1 MSESV
6 FSQFL
11 SVSKVVCSTAPV
23 RVAHQSLYEN
33 FVQLAHSPIIIRVCI
48 SGNFIP
54 RDRFSNPLPRDNKIS
69 SLRMTNPS
77 RLLLRECP
85 YTALNR
91 DGFPNTPP
99 SRQCM
104 SPLLFK
110 SLESNITS
118 RRHALNS
125 FDATFQPLMLKLH
138 HSGQRSH
145 FCAHVSP
152 SAVHL
157 QLLIIDATGKNFVR
171 FLDRL
176 GPSY

>member
-1 MSESV
+1 M

-48 SGNFIP
+48 AGNFIP
-54 RDRFSNPLPRDNKIS
+54 RDRFSNPLTRDNKIYCWENVRI
-69 SLRMTNPS
+69 LPWIGM
-77 RLLLRECP
+77 
-85 YTALNR
+85 YW
-91 DGFPNTPP
+91 DGFPNTSP

-104 SPLLFK
+104 GPLLFK

-171 FLDRL
+171 FLERL